1 MAKKDKVS
9 LLRSEQFETVDDALT
24 SAMLRLDASNER
36 IVELLSS
43 EQPGQRDLAGMAFET
58 PEPADTPR
66 LKPGAAARSAAQGET
81 ADA

>member
-9 LLRSEQFETVDDALT
+9 LLRSEQFESVDDALT

-36 IVELLSS
+36 IVELLTS
-43 EQPGQRDLAGMAFET
+43 EQPGQRELQGMEVEA

-66 LKPGAAARSAAQGET
+66 LRPGAATSAGAQGDA